1 MTTLITLCKIIQ
13 KKVSGWG
20 WWRLVSKFCLC
31 LQLSWPPSDNDHVT
45 IDARV
50 QKHMH
55 EIVSQ

>member
-1 MTTLITLCKIIQ
+1 MTTLITLYKIIH
-13 KKVSGWG
+13 KKGEWLGMVAVS
-20 WWRLVSKFCLC
+20 LKIFLC

-55 EIVSQ
+55 ETVSQ